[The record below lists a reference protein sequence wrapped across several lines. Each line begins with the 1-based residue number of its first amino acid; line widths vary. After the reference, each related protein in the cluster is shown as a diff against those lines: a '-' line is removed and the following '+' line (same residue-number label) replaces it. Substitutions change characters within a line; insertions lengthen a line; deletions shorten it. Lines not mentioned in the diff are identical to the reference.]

1 MCVACQT
8 KLDPETMDAF
18 GEKIVGIMNQS
29 ALGLMISVG
38 YRAGLFETLKTLH
51 HSATSEQIAEVA
63 NLNERYVREWLGAM
77 VTGGIVDV
85 DETGKYYHL
94 PASHAAMLTESGE
107 GECLAHLT
115 QYIPLMGS
123 VEDEILECFKKG
135 GGVPYENFPRFHE
148 VMASDS
154 GQSVVAGLLD
164 HILPLAPGLTMAL
177 KNGIRVLDIGCG
189 RGNALR
195 VMAEAFPAS
204 EFVGYELSEE
214 AIRYA
219 QGKAKEAGLKNV
231 SFEIKDL
238 TDFDKEAPRS
248 AFDLITAFDAIHD
261 QARPDNVLAGIRR
274 ALKPTGTFLMQDIG
288 ASSNVAENIEHP
300 IGPLLYTISCMHCMT
315 VSLAQGG
322 MGVGAMWGEQMTLD
336 FLKKAGFLSVDRHTL
351 EHDIQNYYYIAEI
364 QSF

>member
-1 MCVACQT
+1 
-8 KLDPETMDAF
+8 MDVF

-38 YRAGLFETLKTLH
+38 YRAGLFETMKTLH
-51 HSATSEQIAEVA
+51 HAATSEQLADA
-63 NLNERYVREWLGAM
+63 AGLNERYVREWLGAM
-77 VTGGIVDV
+77 ATGGIVDV
-85 DETGKYYHL
+85 DESGKLFHL

-123 VEDEILECFKKG
+123 VEDRILYCFKHG

-148 VMASDS
+148 VMAADS

-164 HILPLAPGLTMAL
+164 HILPLAPGTTMAL
-177 KNGIRVLDIGCG
+177 KHGIRVLDVGCG

-195 VMAEAFPAS
+195 LMAKTFPAS
-204 EFVGYELSEE
+204 EFFGYELSEE
-214 AIRYA
+214 AIDYGRA
-219 QGKAKEAGLKNV
+219 KAEAAGLTNV
-231 SFEIKDL
+231 TFEVRDL
-238 TDFDKEAPRS
+238 TTFNEDAPEAE
-248 AFDLITAFDAIHD
+248 FDLITAFDAIHD
-261 QARPDNVLAGIRR
+261 QARPDHVLAGIRR

-288 ASSNVAENIEHP
+288 ASSNVAENRDHP

-322 MGVGAMWGEQMTLD
+322 IGVGAMWGEQMTLE
-336 FLKKAGFLSVDRHTL
+336 FLAKAGFSHVKRHTL
-351 EHDIQNYYYIAEI
+351 EHDIQNYYYIAEC
-364 QSF
+364 